1 MVLGSGIDMLCGW
14 LFMIDVKFSQGGS
27 EESRSRVAGI
37 GPSRKKEGWGS
48 VVFKSKVCAWL

>member
-1 MVLGSGIDMLCGW
+1 
-14 LFMIDVKFSQGGS
+14 MIDVKFSQGGS